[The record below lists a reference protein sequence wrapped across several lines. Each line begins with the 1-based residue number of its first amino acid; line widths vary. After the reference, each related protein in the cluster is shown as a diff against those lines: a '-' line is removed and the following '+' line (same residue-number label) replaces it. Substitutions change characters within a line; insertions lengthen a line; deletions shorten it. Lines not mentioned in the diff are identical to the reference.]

1 MTAKRNFNYSIFIK
15 LIGLSLLLS
24 SCSSLMYYPKSQQ
37 FVDPARFNLKP
48 EDVYF
53 KNKEGQTLHG
63 WWFQSS
69 TKVAKGTWVY
79 FHGNAENLTSHF
91 LALSWLPAE
100 GYNYFIFDYPG
111 YGKSEGKP
119 DPYHNVISGNAALE
133 WVNRNKDPN
142 PLIVYGQSMG
152 SIIAMRTAIEMKN
165 KIPIQIVIADG
176 SFSSFQRIARKKL
189 AQHWLTWIAQPF
201 VYVLLSDRWA
211 PDVEELSPTPLLVL
225 HGENDFVIEL
235 EHGKRVYQD
244 AREPKAYLSLPEGG
258 HGNLFW
264 VAGKGFRKTVLDQIQ
279 TMTQNKKE

>member
-1 MTAKRNFNYSIFIK
+1 MLSINSGSF
-15 LIGLSLLLS
+15 
-24 SCSSLMYYPKSQQ
+24 
-37 FVDPARFNLKP
+37 
-48 EDVYF
+48 
-53 KNKEGQTLHG
+53 
-63 WWFQSS
+63 
-69 TKVAKGTWVY
+69 
-79 FHGNAENLTSHF
+79 
-91 LALSWLPAE
+91 ALSNE
-100 GYNYFIFDYPG
+100 MNTYD
-111 YGKSEGKP
+111 
-119 DPYHNVISGNAALE
+119 VIYVDWNNGVTFLQRNAYVLQE
-133 WVNRNKDPN
+133 VIKWVNQNKDQN
-142 PLIVYGQSMG
+142 PLTVYGQSMG

-211 PDVEELSPTPLLVL
+211 PDVEDLSPTPLLVL
-225 HGENDFVIEL
+225 HGENDFVIEI

-264 VAGKGFRKTVLDQIQ
+264 VAGKGFRKTVLEQIQ